1 MKLPRFPSQDWCYF
15 GISIGTWLVCK
26 AAEDCRQAGLAF
38 IPLAADTFGGWHAVA
53 NEQVTRLAAA
63 HSRQTGQPEDEVVRA
78 LRQQL
83 SLLLMKGNSALLIG
97 RVPEPPEEDLALPGD

>member
-1 MKLPRFPSQDWCYF
+1 MA
-15 GISIGTWLVCK
+15 K
-26 AAEDCRQAGLAF
+26 AAEECRQAGLAF
-38 IPLAADTFGGWHAVA
+38 IPLAADTFGGWHTVA

-97 RVPEPPEEDLALPGD
+97 RVPEPAEDNYDLPGD

>member
-1 MKLPRFPSQDWCYF
+1 M
-15 GISIGTWLVCK
+15 
-26 AAEDCRQAGLAF
+26 
-38 IPLAADTFGGWHAVA
+38 
-53 NEQVTRLAAA
+53 TRLAAA

-97 RVPEPPEEDLALPGD
+97 RVPEPAEDNYDLPGDQTN